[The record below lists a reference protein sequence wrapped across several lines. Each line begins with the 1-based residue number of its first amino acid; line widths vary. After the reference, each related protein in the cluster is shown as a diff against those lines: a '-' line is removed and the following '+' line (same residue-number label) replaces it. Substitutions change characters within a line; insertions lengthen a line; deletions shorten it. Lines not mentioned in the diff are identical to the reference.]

1 MSHLRFESN
10 VNYDLGKTA
19 WMLLMQYSLFES
31 NVNYDLG
38 KTHRQGR
45 LHLLLLFESNVNY
58 DLGKT
63 GSLQN
68 GQVV

>member
-19 WMLLMQYSLFES
+19 NRVVISTC
-31 NVNYDLG
+31 G
-38 KTHRQGR
+38 
-45 LHLLLLFESNVNY
+45 FESNVNY

-63 GSLQN
+63 G
-68 GQVV
+68 G

>member
-19 WMLLMQYSLFES
+19 LHGTNRSTAFES

-38 KTHRQGR
+38 KTN
-45 LHLLLLFESNVNY
+45 HLVPPLPSCLRAM
-58 DLGKT
+58 
-63 GSLQN
+63 
-68 GQVV
+68 